1 MRKLATIDIVEDVR
15 KHPDADTLDIII
27 VRGWQ
32 IISKSGNFKIGD
44 KAVVFEIDSVFEKDS
59 VVGLSLPVDKATRV
73 HTEEKGYV
81 DEAFRIKTIKL
92 RGQISQGYAL
102 PVTYFEGKGVDLD
115 AEDLTTELN
124 VLKYDKPE
132 SWSGPGAG
140 RANTAG
146 SFPTD
151 YVKKTDQERCLSF
164 DAQIQTELDGI
175 KTIQEICET
184 KYKGNV
190 LSKDLITNSK
200 VYKPVVDWSIQNSLE
215 EDWLELETESGKK
228 ILVTPNHIVY
238 NADKAEYVEA
248 KELTIGDSLDLSY

>member
-59 VVGLSLPVDKATRV
+59 VIGLSLPADKATRV

-102 PVTYFEGKGVDLD
+102 PVIYFEGKGVNLD

-164 DAQIQTELDGI
+164 NTTIQTEDGI

-184 KYKGNV
+184 KYAGKV
-190 LSKDLITNSK
+190 LSKDLLTNTE
-200 VYKPVVDWSIQNSLE
+200 VYKPVIGWEIQNTVE
-215 EDWLELETESGKK
+215 EDWFEIETEGGKK
-228 ILVTPNHIVY
+228 LLMTGNHPVY
-238 NADKAEYVEA
+238 DVEKGTFVEA
-248 KELTIGDSLDLSY
+248 DTLTIGTSLDLSL

>member
-1 MRKLATIDIVEDVR
+1 MRKLATIDVVEDVR

-59 VVGLSLPVDKATRV
+59 VVGLSLPADKATRV

-81 DEAFRIKTIKL
+81 AEAFRIKTIKL

-102 PVTYFEGKGVDLD
+102 PITYFEGKDVNLD
-115 AEDLTTELN
+115 TEDLTTELN

-151 YVKKTDQERCLSF
+151 YVKKTDQERCLSEGTL
-164 DAQIQTELDGI
+164 IQTEQDGF
-175 KTIQEICET
+175 KTIQEICEN
-184 KYKGNV
+184 KYSGNV
-190 LSKDLITNSK
+190 LSKDLITGNQI
-200 VYKPVVDWSIQNSLE
+200 YKPVIDWSIQNTIE
-215 EDWLELETESGKK
+215 EDWLEIETESGKT
-228 ILVTPNHIVY
+228 ITVTANHLIF
-238 NADKAEYVEA
+238 NTDKAKYVEA
-248 KELTIGDSLDLSY
+248 STLTIGTSLDLS